1 MALKK
6 TITLTNNFGLSNTF
20 NDAYIKVKS
29 VSGTKEFVTAYV
41 DYKKDEKVLV
51 QKGFQFA
58 PDMNGA
64 NFIKQAYE
72 HLKTLEEFDGAIDC

>member
-6 TITLTNNFGLSNTF
+6 TITLKNNFGLSNIF
-20 NDAYIKVKS
+20 DDAYIKVNS
-29 VSGTKEFVTAYV
+29 VSGTKESVTAYV
-41 DYKKDEKVLV
+41 DFKKDEQVLM

-58 PDMNGA
+58 PNMEGA

-72 HLKTLEEFDGAIDC
+72 HLKTLDEFDGAIDC